1 MNKKQL
7 DEILAQHKIW
17 LNNNAEGKR
26 ADLRFVDLQW
36 ADLREADLR
45 EADLLGA
52 NLQDAYL
59 RKANLREADLQ
70 WAKLQWANLQWAD
83 LREANLQ
90 WADLR
95 KADLRKANLREAD
108 LREADLQN
116 VKNARYAI
124 LDSEQKQLFG
134 LTTSKDSELEQQAQE
149 NVLNKQKIEE
159 LEQKIAEQDNTESE
173 KKELEEKLEIA
184 QQKADEK
191 DNIQKELDKL
201 KKRAEK
207 KEVALNTTIENL
219 EKKEVALNTAIEN
232 LEKRTVIKDRIGTN
246 IFIGHGQSPFWREL
260 KDFVS
265 DRMKLPW
272 DEFNRVTVAGVTNIT
287 RLAQMLDQASIAFL
301 IMTAED
307 EQADGDHHARM
318 NVIHEV
324 GLFQG
329 RLGFKRAIVLL
340 EDGCQEF
347 SNIQGLGQIRF
358 TKGKISSIFEDVR
371 QVLEREGIVK

>member
-1 MNKKQL
+1 MAKKIQDFNQL
-7 DEILAQHKIW
+7 EDIIQALSLNSVQAHKLSVDAAAVMSRITKQN
-17 LNNNAEGKR
+17 LQGANLLG
-26 ADLRFVDLQW
+26 ADLRV
-36 ADLREADLR
+36 ADLR
-45 EADLLGA
+45 GA
-52 NLQDAYL
+52 NLQG
-59 RKANLREADLQ
+59 
-70 WAKLQWANLQWAD
+70 ANLQ
-83 LREANLQ
+83 RTGLQ
-90 WADLR
+90 
-95 KADLRKANLREAD
+95 KADLRGADLLVAD
-108 LREADLQN
+108 LRWANLMGANLMGADLQG
-116 VKNARYAI
+116 VKNAQHAK
-124 LDSEQKQLFG
+124 LDSKQKQLFG
-134 LTTSKDSELEQQAQE
+134 LTTSKDSELEQQAKE

-159 LEQKIAEQDNTESE
+159 LE
-173 KKELEEKLEIA
+173 KKLKIA

-207 KEVALNTTIENL
+207 KEVAL
-219 EKKEVALNTAIEN
+219 KTATEN

-265 DRMKLPW
+265 DRMKLPCN
-272 DEFNRVTVAGVTNIT
+272 EFNSVPVAGVTNIT

-307 EQADGDHHARM
+307 EQAGGNHHARM

-329 RLGFKRAIVLL
+329 RLGFERAIVLL

-358 TKGKISSIFEDVR
+358 PKGNISAIFESVR